1 MPEWFL
7 GPPQQGAAVPSRTLL
22 RTEVSD
28 TAGAVLVETRRLG
41 TPEEEAGDD
50 GQSARWETTIC
61 PRDATDPLG
70 PDAAVFAVS
79 GSPAEAHAAH
89 EQAVAF
95 SAAALGSTARRA
107 GKL

>member
-7 GPPQQGAAVPSRTLL
+7 GPPHPEGAAVPSRTLL

-50 GQSARWETTIC
+50 GQSARWE
-61 PRDATDPLG
+61 
-70 PDAAVFAVS
+70 
-79 GSPAEAHAAH
+79 
-89 EQAVAF
+89 
-95 SAAALGSTARRA
+95 AAALGSTARRA